1 MAMFMSEKNIIDAV
15 VREIEPK
22 TAEIEKQVTE
32 LCVVINA
39 MSNNVEAIA
48 SEFQKVQA
56 SLAIKNMEIEN
67 DASQKAAEIVSGL
80 GLDPV
85 EDVPESEPAMSL
97 LEQFNNL
104 TGAAQR
110 EFYEKNRAEI
120 LKQIN

>member
-15 VREIEPK
+15 VQGIEPR

-32 LCVVINA
+32 LCAVINA
-39 MSNNVEAIA
+39 MAKNIDAIA
-48 SEFQKVQA
+48 SDFQKVQA
-56 SLAIKNMEIEN
+56 KLAVKNLELDD
-67 DASQKAAEIVSGL
+67 DASKKAAEIVSGL
-80 GLDPV
+80 GMEPV

-104 TGAAQR
+104 TGTAQR

-120 LKQIN
+120 LKQID